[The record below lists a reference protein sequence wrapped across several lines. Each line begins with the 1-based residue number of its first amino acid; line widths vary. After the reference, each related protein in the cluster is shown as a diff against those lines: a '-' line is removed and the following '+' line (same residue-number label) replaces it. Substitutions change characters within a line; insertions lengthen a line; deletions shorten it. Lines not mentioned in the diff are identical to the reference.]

1 MGTWPIAH
9 GWHAIGTALPL
20 AILPFDPEQTLEHYA
35 VHLLYGLTQLPL
47 IIAALVW
54 LRRHRTGAGV
64 G

>member
-35 VHLLYGLTQLPL
+35 VSC
-47 IIAALVW
+47 
-54 LRRHRTGAGV
+54 TG
-64 G
+64 